1 MTIHVGREWNTVQL
15 VAVDPGSKQG
25 STTSGG
31 SLEGIVSPA
40 FRQVRRAPF
49 LKLTAS
55 PGKGESPAF
64 GTTFSG
70 LVRA

>member
-1 MTIHVGREWNTVQL
+1 
-15 VAVDPGSKQG
+15 
-25 STTSGG
+25 
-31 SLEGIVSPA
+31 LEGIVSPA